1 MELFSSALN
10 ATHGGAW
17 MGVKIIVL
25 HVIERAVTVGVAL
38 EGGGGG
44 GLSGSGPLLNK
55 TKGGSSHRNSL
66 VTP

>member
-1 MELFSSALN
+1 MEFLCSALN

-25 HVIERAVTVGVAL
+25 HVLERAVTVGVAL

-44 GLSGSGPLLNK
+44 VCQGQG
-55 TKGGSSHRNSL
+55 RY
-66 VTP
+66 